1 MIYLTMKRLFLVS
14 VLIIFSS
21 HSFSQDFKQAVGIRA
36 GYTGGVEYRIYTNDE
51 NSYKFLLG
59 SRERGVIAHAIKE
72 FHRYGLFTFTD
83 QLNFVFGAGIH
94 AGYERWD
101 QLYYRFNS
109 SYFATKTAFIAGLDG
124 LAGLEYMFL
133 EIPLSVGIEAKPYF
147 DLFGREMFDLQ
158 LFDFAFTVKYHF

>member
-1 MIYLTMKRLFLVS
+1 MKHLFLIFIF
-14 VLIIFSS
+14 IISGIVA
-21 HSFSQDFKQAVGIRA
+21 FSQDFKQAVGIRA
-36 GYTGGVEYRIYTNDE
+36 GYTGGVEYRVYTDNE

-59 SRERGVIAHAIKE
+59 SRERGVLVHAMKE

-101 QLYYRFNS
+101 QQYY
-109 SYFATKTAFIAGLDG
+109 SYNTSYYSTKTAFIVGLDG
-124 LAGLEYMFL
+124 LAGLEYQFL
-133 EIPLSVGIEAKPYF
+133 EVPVSVGLEVKPYF

-158 LFDFAFTVKYHF
+158 LFDFAFTVKYYF